1 VKASMKPSSLKQ
13 ITRQRIDI
21 LFEQA
26 TAVSKSNPKLAANYV
41 RIAQK
46 VAMSARFPLPTEYK
60 RRVCKHCG
68 FLLVEGFNVRVRVQQ
83 KREPHIVVT
92 CLNCGYNSRILLRKK
107 KESVEIE
114 QTNHDSNEAS
124 R

>member
-1 VKASMKPSSLKQ
+1 MKPLSLKQ
-13 ITRQRIDI
+13 IAHQRIDV

-26 TAVSKSNPKLAANYV
+26 ETVSKTNPKLAAEYV
-41 RIAQK
+41 LAAQK
-46 VAMSARFPLPTEYK
+46 VAMSARIPLSPAYK

-68 FLLVEGFNVRVRVQQ
+68 AFLVVGRNCRVRVQQ
-83 KREPHIVVT
+83 KREPHLVVT

-114 QTNHDSNEAS
+114 QTNNDSHEAS
-124 R
+124 C